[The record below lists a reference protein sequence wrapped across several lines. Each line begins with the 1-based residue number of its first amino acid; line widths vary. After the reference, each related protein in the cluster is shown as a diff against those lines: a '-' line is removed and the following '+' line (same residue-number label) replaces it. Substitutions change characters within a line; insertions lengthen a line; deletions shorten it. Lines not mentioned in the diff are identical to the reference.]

1 VQCCILLSFSALFW
15 ATLHPTEL
23 SVTLL
28 SFPATSAR
36 LYPTELRCTLLSY
49 PPLLSYAASF
59 SAMLH
64 PSELEMYLL
73 SFAAP
78 YCAML
83 HPTELQC
90 TLLSYSIL
98 WATLH
103 RTELSVTLL
112 SFPATPELGCILL
125 SYAAACTLRS
135 KDAPYWSAERH
146 CTFWATLYPFWAKLT
161 ISVIDENLGQGVIA
175 GVNNSSNR
183 LLPVTTT
190 LVIIYRQ
197 SRLYHWTIY
206 CRCPWIFVK
215 IWNSPNW
222 ILRGLVKTDSRKKSE
237 VENFLCHTP
246 FKLLSSFKGQ

>member
-1 VQCCILLSFSALFW
+1 
-15 ATLHPTEL
+15 
-23 SVTLL
+23 
-28 SFPATSAR
+28 
-36 LYPTELRCTLLSY
+36 
-49 PPLLSYAASF
+49 
-59 SAMLH
+59 
-64 PSELEMYLL
+64 MYLL

-103 RTELSVTLL
+103 RTELSVTFLG
-112 SFPATPELGCILL
+112 FPATSELGCILL

-135 KDAPYWSAERH
+135 KDAPYWSALHPAERH

-183 LLPVTTT
+183 LLPSNNDTGDNLSPESFTPVNNLMPVSLNFCKNLKQPQWDTEGSGGKRFKQKTWSWKF
-190 LVIIYRQ
+190 LV
-197 SRLYHWTIY
+197 SHSL
-206 CRCPWIFVK
+206 
-215 IWNSPNW
+215 
-222 ILRGLVKTDSRKKSE
+222 
-237 VENFLCHTP
+237 
-246 FKLLSSFKGQ
+246 